1 MVPRRFSEEK
11 LQRVKSEGT
20 TLDRIWAHCVWGEDK
35 MPLSEKELEIKDR
48 LDTAFSLLT
57 TFHSPEQAIPMLRSK
72 YGISVAQAYRDI
84 AAAKRLYGDIT
95 ESSKEA
101 DRYIL
106 SEYAMRALQLATKEK
121 DIKGM
126 NMAIGNLIKLK
137 RLDQTDNSVLT
148 EEDMQDHTYTMILPG
163 KNGEVMKIDLM
174 DLEKVPTSD
183 RNKFISFVN
192 NDITDA
198 EIIEIMGKGTDGH

>member
-126 NMAIGNLIKLK
+126 NAAIANLVKLK
-137 RLDQTDNSVLT
+137 RLDQTDNSILS
-148 EEDMQDHTYTMILPG
+148 EDDMQDHTYTMIMPG
-163 KNGEVMKIDLM
+163 KNGEPIKIDLI
-174 DLEKVPTSD
+174 DLEK
-183 RNKFISFVN
+183 ISKADKQSILSFFAN
-192 NDITDA
+192 EITDA
-198 EIIEIMGKGTDGH
+198 EVIDIMGKKDGE

>member
-1 MVPRRFSEEK
+1 MLPKRFSEEK

-35 MPLSEKELEIKDR
+35 MPLSEKELEIKQR

-57 TFHSPEQAIPMLRSK
+57 TFHSPEQAIPMLTSR
-72 YGISVAQAYRDI
+72 YGISTAQAYRDI
-84 AAAKRLYGDIT
+84 SNAKRLYGDIT

-106 SEYAMRALQLATKEK
+106 SEFAMRALQLATKEK
-121 DIKGM
+121 DIKAM

-137 RLDQTDNSVLT
+137 RLDIADNSVLT
-148 EEDMQDHTYTMILPG
+148 DEDMQDHTYTMVMPG
-163 KNGEVMKIDLM
+163 KNGEPIKIDLM
-174 DLEKVPTSD
+174 DLDKIPKADKQSLL
-183 RNKFISFVN
+183 SFFAN
-192 NDITDA
+192 EITDA
-198 EIIEIMGKGTDGH
+198 EVIDIMGKKDGE

>member
-126 NMAIGNLIKLK
+126 NAAIANLVKLK
-137 RLDQTDNSVLT
+137 RLDQTDNSILS
-148 EEDMQDHTYTMILPG
+148 EDDMQDHTYTMIMPG
-163 KNGEVMKIDLM
+163 KNGEPIKIDLI
-174 DLEKVPTSD
+174 DLEKIPKADKQS
-183 RNKFISFVN
+183 ILSFFAN
-192 NDITDA
+192 EITDA
-198 EIIEIMGKGTDGH
+198 EVIDIMGKKDGE